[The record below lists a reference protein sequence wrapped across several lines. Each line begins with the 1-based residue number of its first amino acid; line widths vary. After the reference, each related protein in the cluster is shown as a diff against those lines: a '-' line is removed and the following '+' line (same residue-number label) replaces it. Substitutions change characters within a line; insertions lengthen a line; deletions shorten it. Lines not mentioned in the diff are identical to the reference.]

1 LIINTWFIWF
11 IEKSIKY
18 SNIKK
23 LNRRDSFKTILLG
36 TIAGA
41 TLATTSCEQDVPE
54 VTENASE
61 LGLYGRTPK
70 EIERDNELLS
80 QVYFDE
86 QELATIAILADII
99 LPATKT
105 AGSATEAGVVEFIE
119 FIVKDLPDNQ
129 LPIRGGLMWLN
140 SESNRRFKKT
150 FAELN
155 NSQQIEIID
164 DIAYP
169 DDNNEKPELAPGIK
183 FFDKIRGLVVTGY
196 YTSKMGL
203 EDLGYQGNR
212 PNVWDGVPQDVL
224 DKHGMKYD
232 EDWLPK
238 FVDQS
243 KRNIQ
248 AEWDENMNLIT

>member
-1 LIINTWFIWF
+1 M
-11 IEKSIKY
+11 
-18 SNIKK
+18 
-23 LNRRDSFKTILLG
+23 NRRESFKTILLG

-41 TLATTSCEQDVPE
+41 TLATTVGCEKDVPKVE
-54 VTENASE
+54 EQTSE

-70 EIERDNELLS
+70 EIERDNDLMT

-86 QELATIAILADII
+86 HELTTIAILCDII
-99 LPATKT
+99 LPATAT
-105 AGSATEAGVVEFIE
+105 AGSATDAEVPAFIE

-140 SESNRRFKKT
+140 SESNRRFDKI
-150 FAELN
+150 FAECN
-155 NSQQIEIID
+155 DTQQIEIID
-164 DIAYP
+164 DVAYP
-169 DDNNEKPELAPGIK
+169 DDDGEKPELAPGIK

-196 YTSKMGL
+196 YTSKIGL
-203 EDLGYQGNR
+203 EDLGYKGNT

-232 EDWLPK
+232 EDWMPK

-243 KRNIQ
+243 KREVQ
-248 AEWDENMNLIT
+248 AEWDEEMNLIT